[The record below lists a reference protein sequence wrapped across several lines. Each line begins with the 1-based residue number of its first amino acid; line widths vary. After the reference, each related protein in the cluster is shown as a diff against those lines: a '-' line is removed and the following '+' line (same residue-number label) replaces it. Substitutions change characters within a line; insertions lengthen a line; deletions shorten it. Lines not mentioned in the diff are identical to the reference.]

1 MQPTAMELDII
12 FEDSALIA
20 LNKPAGRVVHPSCGH
35 LTGKTLQNGVLHRY
49 KDLQYPDKMISPA
62 HRLDRY
68 TTGVIIYSRTRE
80 AYRELTR
87 FFRENSAHK
96 TYLAIT
102 EGAPNWDE
110 LKIDAPIAELP
121 ENPELRWV
129 APIGS
134 SKNAKAALTRFRVLE
149 RGKNWS
155 LLEAGTGNR
164 AFPPD
169 SGTPE
174 TPAVADNLRSRIQSA
189 RTQTRLPFF
198 SGASRP
204 GTQNP
209 ASAYRQTSHPAC
221 SNTPGLSGSSY
232 RIKNPRKVTQTT
244 PLYHIFTIDTSP
256 QHPYNILITNNKEEK
271 NNRYSIRRYYYRIR
285 SGRDDRRQPTRK
297 IRAQST
303 PAGAALHARR
313 TRCLLPAKWAYLRC
327 LPSRIS
333 LWYGQDLPQVLE

>member
-1 MQPTAMELDII
+1 MARARYLPGQTVKFQVKRNRGRRTIGGYLASRLFIHDNRALALLRQNCVRVNNDRIAPDTIIDLKAGSIIEITFPEAWPPYMQPTAMELDII

-155 LLEAGTGNR
+155 LLEAVPVTG
-164 AFPPD
+164 
-169 SGTPE
+169 
-174 TPAVADNLRSRIQSA
+174 RSHQ
-189 RTQTRLPFF
+189 
-198 SGASRP
+198 
-204 GTQNP
+204 
-209 ASAYRQTSHPAC
+209 
-221 SNTPGLSGSSY
+221 
-232 RIKNPRKVTQTT
+232 
-244 PLYHIFTIDTSP
+244 
-256 QHPYNILITNNKEEK
+256 
-271 NNRYSIRRYYYRIR
+271 
-285 SGRDDRRQPTRK
+285 
-297 IRAQST
+297 IRAHLKHLQLPIICDHEYNPHGRKLTSLSFQ
-303 PAGAALHARR
+303 ALHARELR
-313 TRCLLPAKWAYLRC
+313 IRHPLTDKPLILRAAIPQAFQEALIELKTREK
-327 LPSRIS
+327 
-333 LWYGQDLPQVLE
+333 